1 MDDIKEKIRNTIDQI
16 NLLKDIQ
23 KDDKIYIYNEIMY
36 FHNPSMYQ
44 SLYRTLTGENREYT
58 FKYLENFIAK
68 YVNLDKTIT
77 HYYRLLDHRL
87 IKEYRNSKDNI
98 INVLTVLQQT
108 YPDNQKQ
115 LNNLLLFLT
124 GSL

>member
-1 MDDIKEKIRNTIDQI
+1 MDDIKEKIRKTLDQI

-68 YVNLDKTIT
+68 YVNLNKTIT
-77 HYYRLLDHRL
+77 QYCRLLDHIV
-87 IKEYRNSKDNI
+87 IKEYRNSKDDI
-98 INVLTVLQQT
+98 INVLTVLQHT

>member
-1 MDDIKEKIRNTIDQI
+1 MDGIKEKIRKTIEQI
-16 NLLKDIQ
+16 NLIKDIQ

-44 SLYRTLTGENREYT
+44 ILYRTLTGESREYT
-58 FKYLENFIAK
+58 FKYLENFIAM

-77 HYYRLLDHRL
+77 KYYRLLDHVL
-87 IKEYRNSKDNI
+87 IKEYRTSKQHIVNI
-98 INVLTVLQQT
+98 LTVLQQT
-108 YPDNQKQ
+108 YPDNQWQ

-124 GSL
+124 ESL